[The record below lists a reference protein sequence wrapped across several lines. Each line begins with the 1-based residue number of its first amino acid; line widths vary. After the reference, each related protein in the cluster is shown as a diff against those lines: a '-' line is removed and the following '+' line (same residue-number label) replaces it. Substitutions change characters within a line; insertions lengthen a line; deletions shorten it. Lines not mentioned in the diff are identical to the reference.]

1 MHARFLRRVA
11 TWPGAAIFAVA
22 LCVRLAWVL
31 SLDDELTWVDEREF
45 FAIARGLAQGD
56 GYVSESFRAT
66 PGLPYY
72 LSLVYRL
79 VGESHLWARIGQA
92 AIGAATC
99 VLIHRIASLTVGPAV
114 GIVAGMLLAFYGP
127 HIYAAGVFYTV
138 CLETFLCALAV
149 YLALRSLD
157 ATRAPWLFALAAGLS
172 LGLTALTRPIFLA
185 YVPCLAI
192 AMWWCARSAWGW
204 PQRFRTGAALLIGT
218 TLAVLPWTL
227 RNYTVY
233 DRLMPV
239 ASGFYTK
246 LWQGNNELALGIAE
260 DRELMW
266 DTAPH
271 RGWLARLTPDE
282 RARFLAK
289 YAEPT
294 RLLVEDGRRGG
305 DRYLATD
312 TLAKPLVLRYIADN
326 PRRTAALFFRK
337 LGVLYSAFSST
348 FSSNVDTTSGKRM
361 WVAVV
366 HYPMLGLAL
375 AGMLLSVGH
384 ARHLA
389 PIYALLFSISAAYA
403 LLTTCTRFRLP
414 LDPFLIV
421 FAATT
426 VVWLWNLRTGS
437 AGTEVVTRVN
447 AAIAPEVDRPAA

>member
-1 MHARFLRRVA
+1 MHTRFLRRVA
-11 TWPGAAIFAVA
+11 AWPGTAIFIIA
-22 LCVRLAWVL
+22 LCARLAWVL
-31 SLDDELTWVDEREF
+31 TMNDELTWVDEREF
-45 FAIARGLAQGD
+45 AAIARGLAQGD
-56 GYVSESFRAT
+56 GYVSDSFRAT

-79 VGESHLWARIGQA
+79 VGESPVWARIGQA

-99 VLIHRIASLTVGPAV
+99 VLIHRIASLTIGPAV
-114 GIVAGMLLAFYGP
+114 GVVAGMLLALYGP

-138 CLETFLCALAV
+138 CLETFLCALSV

-157 ATRAPWLFALAAGLS
+157 ASRAPWLFALAAGVS
-172 LGLTALTRPIFLA
+172 LGLTVLTRPIFLA

-192 AMWWCARSAWGW
+192 TMWWCARSSG
-204 PQRFRTGAALLIGT
+204 PQRFRSSAALLVGT
-218 TLAVLPWTL
+218 ALAIAPWTV
-227 RNYTVY
+227 RNHATF

-266 DTAPH
+266 DTAPR
-271 RGWLARLTPDE
+271 RGWLNRLTPDE

-294 RLLVEDGRRGG
+294 RLLIEDGRRGG

-312 TLAKPLVLRYIADN
+312 TLAKPIVLRYIADN
-326 PRRTAALFFRK
+326 PRRTVVLFFRK

-348 FSSNVDTTSGKRM
+348 FSSNVDTTSGKRRM
-361 WVAVV
+361 VAAV

-389 PIYALLFSISAAYA
+389 PIHGLIFSVSAAYA
-403 LLTTCTRFRLP
+403 LLTACTRFRLP

-426 VVWLWNLRTGS
+426 VVWLWSMRKGK
-437 AGTEVVTRVN
+437 AGAEMAPRVN
-447 AAIAPEVDRPAA
+447 AVTAPEADRPAA